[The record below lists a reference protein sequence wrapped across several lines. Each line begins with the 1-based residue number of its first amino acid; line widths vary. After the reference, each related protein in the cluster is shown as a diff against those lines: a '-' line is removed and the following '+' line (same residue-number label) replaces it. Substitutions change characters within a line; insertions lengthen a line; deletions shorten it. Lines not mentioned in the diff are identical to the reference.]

1 MSGTRQD
8 SSRLVGID
16 NLILVCFLIRPYFST
31 MHAKWP
37 VYDDLWGYPVNWT
50 NPQDGWDDEMRQ
62 SMLQLTHYIKE
73 QSSQLAPYTQR
84 GYKKISIPSLLYNHI
99 LGGYKI
105 CNNTVRSFVNIT
117 IY

>member
-1 MSGTRQD
+1 
-8 SSRLVGID
+8 
-16 NLILVCFLIRPYFST
+16 

-37 VYDDLWGYPVNWT
+37 AVYDDLWGYPVNWT

-105 CNNTVRSFVNIT
+105 CNNTVRISFVNSIT
-117 IY
+117 IAQFGSAHSHDFMPP